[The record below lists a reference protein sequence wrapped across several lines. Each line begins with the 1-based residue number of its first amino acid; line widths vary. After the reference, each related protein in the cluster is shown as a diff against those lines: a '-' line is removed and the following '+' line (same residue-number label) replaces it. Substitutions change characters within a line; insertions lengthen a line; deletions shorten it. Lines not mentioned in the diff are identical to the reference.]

1 VIPFCIF
8 ECFED
13 IPAWLVEL
21 HEKLWGREDVFGQ
34 VFRAVDLTIDDFTHL
49 QRDLHHLNSSRNQ
62 KSYVSRDVLEA
73 KTAFLRSRTAT
84 HTLTTTGSPVPKVVL
99 QPPDGLIPMDVMDVG
114 VRIESCKNMDQQEDC
129 EDKDSDKDA
138 MEDKSDENAV
148 GDESDENAM
157 GDQSDENAT
166 GDEGDEMGDEG
177 DEMGDESDEDEDSEG
192 EVNDKYIDQDATT
205 LSHTI
210 FPCTIRYMDLTCLN
224 LRHFNRVSQVL
235 LIRDEWDAVVDIFNK
250 RKTGIQG
257 SALLTG
263 QPGTG
268 KYYYGP
274 WISVCKLI
282 SP

>member
-1 VIPFCIF
+1 VIPFRVF
-8 ECFED
+8 ECFKD

-21 HEKLWGREDVFGQ
+21 HEKLWGRKDVFRQ

-49 QRDLHHLNSSRNQ
+49 QRDLHRLNSSRNQ
-62 KSYVSRDVLEA
+62 NSYVSRDVLEA
-73 KTAFLRSRTAT
+73 KTTFLRSRTAT

-129 EDKDSDKDA
+129 EDKDSDEDA
-138 MEDKSDENAV
+138 ME
-148 GDESDENAM
+148 DESDENPV
-157 GDQSDENAT
+157 
-166 GDEGDEMGDEG
+166 GDES
-177 DEMGDESDEDEDSEG
+177 DEMGDESDEDDEDSKG
-192 EVNDKYIDQDATT
+192 EVNDKYIDQDATV

-250 RKTGIQG
+250 RTTGIRG

>member
-1 VIPFCIF
+1 VFARSLLAPVILFCIF
-8 ECFED
+8 ECFEG
-13 IPAWLVEL
+13 IPGWLVEL
-21 HEKLWGREDVFGQ
+21 HEKLWGRKDVFRQ

-73 KTAFLRSRTAT
+73 KTTFLRSRTAT
-84 HTLTTTGSPVPKVVL
+84 HALTTTGSPVPKVVL
-99 QPPDGLIPMDVMDVG
+99 QPPDGLIPMD
-114 VRIESCKNMDQQEDC
+114 QQEDC
-129 EDKDSDKDA
+129 EDKDSD
-138 MEDKSDENAV
+138 ENTV
-148 GDESDENAM
+148 GDES
-157 GDQSDENAT
+157 
-166 GDEGDEMGDEG
+166 
-177 DEMGDESDEDEDSEG
+177 DEMGDESDEDDEDSQG
-192 EVNDKYIDQDATT
+192 EVNDKYIDQDATV

-224 LRHFNRVSQVL
+224 LRYFNRVSQVL

-250 RKTGIQG
+250 RTTGIRG

-268 KYYYGP
+268 KHYYGP
-274 WISVCKLI
+274 WIGVCKLI